1 MRDSPPVCVPDI
13 LLQHHWGHLDDLAE
27 QGVNIGL
34 QVRDLL
40 ALGLDSRPL
49 RHQQLDQVLAVST
62 WSHHRAMPLGNQT
75 LTSLVFPL
83 NLLKT
88 SNGNFSSAGV
98 SASENMTM
106 VLDNFKVSSL
116 RVWETYH
123 HHHHQGHHWNHCQC
137 RCHQTVQLHK

>member
-13 LLQHHWGHLDDLAE
+13 LLQHHRGHLDDLAE
-27 QGVNIGL
+27 QGVNVGL
-34 QVRDLL
+34 QVPDLL

-62 WSHHRAMPLGNQT
+62 WSHHRAMPLVNQT

-98 SASENMTM
+98 SASENMAM
-106 VLDNFKVSSL
+106 VICN
-116 RVWETYH
+116 
-123 HHHHQGHHWNHCQC
+123 
-137 RCHQTVQLHK
+137 